1 MKIEFTRENSG
12 NYLSI
17 TDEDNDSFEM
27 RMIRNNNINGL
38 LSVNS
43 REVNNRYIYLYN
55 ITGKNNLS
63 EIYDKH
69 KMSSAELKE
78 LIKGLK
84 NVINEAKKYL
94 LNEAGIILDPTYIFK
109 DSNSDVFYF
118 VYYNNVGESLWD
130 SLKKLFEYIIG
141 IIDHSDNEAVTLGYG
156 IYKRLCNNQT
166 SIDELFVYE
175 ENHRE
180 KVCEIRTENAVE
192 KNVIPEIRMEE
203 KEVPDNIKLYGVYG
217 VFAVIGIVGI
227 LTFAFLMSERIRPE
241 FLSGPVSGCIFIAC
255 LISGYIFFRWF
266 ERNKKLFYK
275 IETREVEMP
284 YEKENIRIIL
294 AEKPEDNLTTVLNSS
309 TENSKYV
316 EWLDN
321 GILRKYMIEEDT
333 IIGSSKEMADVVVS
347 EKGVSRTH
355 AKIIKEDKDYFIKD
369 LNSTNQTYV
378 NDIPLVSYQVV
389 KLKQGDIIR
398 LGNTTMQ
405 FH

>member
-166 SIDELFVYE
+166 SIDE
-175 ENHRE
+175 
-180 KVCEIRTENAVE
+180 
-192 KNVIPEIRMEE
+192 
-203 KEVPDNIKLYGVYG
+203 
-217 VFAVIGIVGI
+217 
-227 LTFAFLMSERIRPE
+227 
-241 FLSGPVSGCIFIAC
+241 
-255 LISGYIFFRWF
+255 
-266 ERNKKLFYK
+266 
-275 IETREVEMP
+275 
-284 YEKENIRIIL
+284 
-294 AEKPEDNLTTVLNSS
+294 
-309 TENSKYV
+309 
-316 EWLDN
+316 
-321 GILRKYMIEEDT
+321 
-333 IIGSSKEMADVVVS
+333 
-347 EKGVSRTH
+347 
-355 AKIIKEDKDYFIKD
+355 
-369 LNSTNQTYV
+369 
-378 NDIPLVSYQVV
+378 
-389 KLKQGDIIR
+389 
-398 LGNTTMQ
+398 
-405 FH
+405 